1 MREIS
6 FQDIE
11 SSVIS
16 AIGDAAINLN
26 LFTLNKIKC
35 AREKE
40 SDSLSKSIL
49 TDIYDN
55 ALLAKEKQIP
65 MCQDTGIVVVFAS
78 VGYDVHLNCDLY
90 EAINSGVRKA
100 YQDFY
105 LRKSVADAL
114 TRVNTKDNTPAIV
127 HTKLVQGDKIKLN
140 IALKGAGSEN
150 MSRLKMMNPTD
161 SFDDI
166 IEFVKET
173 VVIAGGKPCPPLFIG
188 VGIGGNFETCAL
200 LAKEAI
206 YSETHNEYKDLEERL
221 VNELNKLN
229 VGPMGLKGKT
239 TCFDCFIKTLP
250 CHIASLPVAV
260 NIQCHANRHI
270 EVII

>member
-1 MREIS
+1 
-6 FQDIE
+6 
-11 SSVIS
+11 
-16 AIGDAAINLN
+16 
-26 LFTLNKIKC
+26 
-35 AREKE
+35 
-40 SDSLSKSIL
+40 
-49 TDIYDN
+49 
-55 ALLAKEKQIP
+55 
-65 MCQDTGIVVVFAS
+65 
-78 VGYDVHLNCDLY
+78 
-90 EAINSGVRKA
+90 
-100 YQDFY
+100 
-105 LRKSVADAL
+105 
-114 TRVNTKDNTPAIV
+114 
-127 HTKLVQGDKIKLN
+127 
-140 IALKGAGSEN
+140 

-188 VGIGGNFETCAL
+188 LGIGGNFETCAL

-206 YSETHNEYKDLEERL
+206 YEETHGKYKELEEKI

-239 TCFDCFIKTLP
+239 TCFDVFIKTLP

>member
-6 FQDIE
+6 FPEIE
-11 SSVIS
+11 QVVFKS
-16 AIGDAAINLN
+16 IGDAAINLN
-26 LFTLNKIKC
+26 QFTLNKIKY
-35 AREKE
+35 AKEKE
-40 SDSLSKSIL
+40 TDSLSKNIL
-49 TDIYDN
+49 NDIYEN
-55 ALLAKEKQIP
+55 ARLASDKQIP
-65 MCQDTGIVVVFAS
+65 MCQDTGIVVVFAE

-100 YQDFY
+100 YNEFY
-105 LRKSVADAL
+105 LRKSVADSL
-114 TRVNTKDNTPAIV
+114 TRINTKDNTPAIV
-127 HTKLVQGDKIKLN
+127 HTRLVKGDKIKLK

-161 SFDDI
+161 TFDEI
-166 IEFVKET
+166 INFVKET
-173 VVIAGGKPCPPLFIG
+173 VLIAGGKPCPPLFIG
-188 VGIGGNFETCAL
+188 VGIGGNFETCAI

-206 YSETHNEYKDLEERL
+206 YSETHGEYKELEEKM

-239 TCFDCFIKTLP
+239 TCFDVFIKTHP